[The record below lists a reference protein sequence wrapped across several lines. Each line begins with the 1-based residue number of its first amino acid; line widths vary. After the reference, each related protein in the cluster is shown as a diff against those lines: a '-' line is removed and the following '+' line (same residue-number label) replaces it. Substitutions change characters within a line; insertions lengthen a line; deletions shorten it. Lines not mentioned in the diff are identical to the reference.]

1 MVAAIAPNNTVCAF
15 GRALIVIPVL
25 MTLIAGAGALMLT
38 HGGHTAC
45 IWLELNQLGSGRTM
59 SAQWSRAQ

>member
-1 MVAAIAPNNTVCAF
+1 VVAF